1 MNTASRL
8 LRKIHTT
15 SLDISFKTCSRESK
29 SLYYDIVPCATAC
42 ASGVASSSSSKVFP
56 REPSKK
62 KRNNNAFR
70 SPRIVAT
77 KPGHCDFMGTIV
89 QQPYYH
95 QTPMESFFESYY
107 SSNSSNCELPFN
119 NFERT
124 DHDDEDEDDE
134 DDSRCISEDEQ
145 RCIDPTMSLRDK
157 YLRDWHRYKA
167 MRQWT
172 RFKKE
177 KLTSNS
183 EEFVLKLL
191 SFNILAQY
199 LLDTY
204 PFLYKSHDK
213 RALSWKIRRQLLLQ
227 EILGAQANVICL
239 QEMQEDHL
247 EDFLTPFREIG
258 YNYIYKKR
266 TNEKRDGLLFLY
278 RADQFVLLDHAK
290 VELYQSGIELLSRD
304 NVGIIAK
311 LAVKDSPETQFV
323 IATTHLLY
331 NPKRNDVRLG
341 QTQLLL
347 AEIERIAFLEN
358 TLTGAK
364 YLPTILAGD
373 FNLVPYSGV
382 YEFLTEGVFKYQG
395 KGKNLE
401 HTEFRSLANSL
412 IPPRLCITDNCQ
424 HFNVLKKRLR
434 GEGSAKIMLENSEQ
448 ADLGDNLMEN
458 SEVNADTSDHQVIE
472 VVRGCQAKFSSGT
485 LTHPFHFSS
494 VYKHRNHQGKREA
507 TTNQGTW
514 ITVDYIFYSNLE
526 PLEKYRLPTEEECNM
541 LPTIPNFAVGSD
553 HLCLGA
559 TFKLRLSKL

>member
-15 SLDISFKTCSRESK
+15 SLDISFKTCSREAK
-29 SLYYDIVPCATAC
+29 TLCYDIVPCSTAGL
-42 ASGVASSSSSKVFP
+42 SGVASSKVVP
-56 REPSKK
+56 PLDSTK
-62 KRNNNAFR
+62 NSVFR
-70 SPRIVAT
+70 SPRVAAT
-77 KPGHCDFMGTIV
+77 KVDHCDFMGTVV
-89 QQPYYH
+89 QQPFYH
-95 QTPMESFFESYY
+95 QTSMESFFETYY
-107 SSNSSNCELPFN
+107 SSNSSCETPSKD
-119 NFERT
+119 FEHS
-124 DHDDEDEDDE
+124 D
-134 DDSRCISEDEQ
+134 DDSQCVSEDE
-145 RCIDPTMSLRDK
+145 CIDTSMSLQDK
-157 YLRDWHRYKA
+157 FIGDRQTYKA

-172 RFKKE
+172 RFKKT
-177 KLTSNS
+177 KMASNS
-183 EEFVLKLL
+183 EEYFILRLL
-191 SFNILAQY
+191 SFNILAQC

-204 PFLYKSHDK
+204 PFLYKTHDK
-213 RALSWKIRRQLLLQ
+213 RALSWKIRRQLLLR

-247 EDFLTPFREIG
+247 EEFLVPFRDLG

-266 TNEKRDGLLFLY
+266 TNDKRDGLLFLY
-278 RADQFVLLDHAK
+278 RADQFVLLDYAK
-290 VELYQSGIELLSRD
+290 VELYQSGIELLTRD

-311 LAVKDSPETQFV
+311 LAVKDSPDIQFV

-382 YEFLTEGVFKYQG
+382 YEFLTEGVFEYQG

-401 HTEFRSLANSL
+401 HTDFRSLSNSL
-412 IPPRLCITDNCQ
+412 IPPRLFITDNCQ

-448 ADLGDNLMEN
+448 LNEEKNLTENSTDAD
-458 SEVNADTSDHQVIE
+458 SEVNVDTSDQQTVE
-472 VVRGCQAKFSSGT
+472 VVRGHQAKFSSGT
-485 LTHPFHFSS
+485 LTHPFQFSS

-507 TTNQGTW
+507 TTNQGSW
-514 ITVDYIFYSNLE
+514 ITVDYIFYNNLVE
-526 PLEKYRLPTEEECNM
+526 PLEQYRLPTVEECNM

-559 TFKLRLSKL
+559 TFKLRKSKL

>member
-1 MNTASRL
+1 MSSY
-8 LRKIHTT
+8 H
-15 SLDISFKTCSRESK
+15 
-29 SLYYDIVPCATAC
+29 DIVPSPT
-42 ASGVASSSSSKVFP
+42 
-56 REPSKK
+56 
-62 KRNNNAFR
+62 
-70 SPRIVAT
+70 PRIPGVAT
-77 KPGHCDFMGTIV
+77 KQAFLRNLSKTVPLSRTPTTTTTTTTTTTRCNLMETVASTVVQSKFNQASMETFLETYYNNSCDTPINFSSENLECDADPQTVGTADD
-89 QQPYYH
+89 P
-95 QTPMESFFESYY
+95 
-107 SSNSSNCELPFN
+107 CE
-119 NFERT
+119 
-124 DHDDEDEDDE
+124 DV
-134 DDSRCISEDEQ
+134 
-145 RCIDPTMSLRDK
+145 TMSLKDK
-157 YLRDWHRYKA
+157 YKADRQNYKT

-172 RFKKE
+172 LIKKE
-177 KLTSNS
+177 KLASNS
-183 EEFVLKLL
+183 EEFFIVRLL
-191 SFNILAQY
+191 SFNILAQC

-204 PFLYKSHDK
+204 PFLYKGHDK

-247 EDFLTPFREIG
+247 QEFLVPFTELG

-266 TNEKRDGLLFLY
+266 TNDKKDGLLFLY
-278 RADQFVLLDHAK
+278 RSDQFILLDYAK

-311 LAVKDSPETQFV
+311 LAVKDSPETQLV

-347 AEIERIAFLEN
+347 AEIERIAFLGN

-364 YLPTILAGD
+364 YLPIILSGD
-373 FNLVPYSGV
+373 FNLIPYSGV
-382 YEFLTEGVFKYQG
+382 YRFITDGMFEYQG

-401 HTEFRSLANSL
+401 HTQFRSLSNSL

-424 HFNVLKKRLR
+424 HFNILKKRLR
-434 GEGSAKIMLENSEQ
+434 GKGSPTVMLENSERPN
-448 ADLGDNLMEN
+448 LEENLSDNNLTTC
-458 SEVNADTSDHQVIE
+458 SEVNADTLDRQVIE
-472 VVRGCQAKFSSGT
+472 VVRGCQANFSSGT

-494 VYKHRNHQGKREA
+494 VYKHQNHQGKWEA

-526 PLEKYRLPTEEECNM
+526 PLERYRLPTVEECDT

-553 HLCLGA
+553 HFCLGA
-559 TFKLRLSKL
+559 TFKVRKAKL

>member
-1 MNTASRL
+1 
-8 LRKIHTT
+8 
-15 SLDISFKTCSRESK
+15 
-29 SLYYDIVPCATAC
+29 
-42 ASGVASSSSSKVFP
+42 
-56 REPSKK
+56 
-62 KRNNNAFR
+62 
-70 SPRIVAT
+70 
-77 KPGHCDFMGTIV
+77 
-89 QQPYYH
+89 
-95 QTPMESFFESYY
+95 MESFFESYY
-107 SSNSSNCELPFN
+107 NSNSSCEPSLN
-119 NFERT
+119 DFE
-124 DHDDEDEDDE
+124 HSDEGD
-134 DDSRCISEDEQ
+134 DDSQCLSEDEH
-145 RCIDPTMSLRDK
+145 CYDTKMTLREK
-157 YLRDWHRYKA
+157 YIGDRQRYKA

-177 KLTSNS
+177 KLASNS
-183 EEFVLKLL
+183 EEYFILRLL
-191 SFNILAQY
+191 SFNILAQC
-199 LLDTY
+199 LLETY
-204 PFLYKSHDK
+204 PFLYKTHDK
-213 RALSWKIRRQLLLQ
+213 RALSWKIRRQLLVK

-247 EDFLTPFREIG
+247 EEFLVPFREMG

-266 TNEKRDGLLFLY
+266 TNDKRDGLLFLY
-278 RADQFVLLDHAK
+278 RADQFVLLDYAK

-373 FNLVPYSGV
+373 FNLIPYSGV
-382 YEFLTEGVFKYQG
+382 YEFLTEGVFEYQG
-395 KGKNLE
+395 KGRNLE
-401 HTEFRSLANSL
+401 HTEFRSLSNSL
-412 IPPRLCITDNCQ
+412 IPPRLFITDNCQ
-424 HFNVLKKRLR
+424 HFNLLKKRLR
-434 GEGSAKIMLENSEQ
+434 GEGSAKTMLENSE
-448 ADLGDNLMEN
+448 NLEDPLTEDGTVAGG
-458 SEVNADTSDHQVIE
+458 EVNVDTSDHQTIE

-485 LTHPFHFSS
+485 LTHPFQFSS

-507 TTNQGTW
+507 TTNQGSW
-514 ITVDYIFYSNLE
+514 ITVDYIFYSNLIE
-526 PLEKYRLPTEEECNM
+526 PLEKYRLPTVDECNL

-559 TFKLRLSKL
+559 TFKLRKSKL

>member
-1 MNTASRL
+1 
-8 LRKIHTT
+8 
-15 SLDISFKTCSRESK
+15 
-29 SLYYDIVPCATAC
+29 
-42 ASGVASSSSSKVFP
+42 
-56 REPSKK
+56 
-62 KRNNNAFR
+62 
-70 SPRIVAT
+70 
-77 KPGHCDFMGTIV
+77 MGTV
-89 QQPYYH
+89 VHQPFYH
-95 QTPMESFFESYY
+95 QTTMESFFETYY
-107 SSNSSNCELPFN
+107 NSNTSCEPPLN
-119 NFERT
+119 NFERS
-124 DHDDEDEDDE
+124 DEDD
-134 DDSRCISEDEQ
+134 DEQ
-145 RCIDPTMSLRDK
+145 QCIDAKMSLKDK
-157 YLRDWHRYKA
+157 YLRDRQRYKA

-177 KLTSNS
+177 KLVSSS
-183 EEFVLKLL
+183 EEYFILRLL
-191 SFNILAQY
+191 SFNILAQC
-199 LLDTY
+199 LLETY
-204 PFLYKSHDK
+204 PFLYKTHDK

-247 EDFLTPFREIG
+247 EEFLVPFAELG

-278 RADQFVLLDHAK
+278 RADQFVLLDYAK

-347 AEIERIAFLEN
+347 AEIERVAFLEN
-358 TLTGAK
+358 TPTGAK

-373 FNLVPYSGV
+373 FNLTPHSGV
-382 YEFLTEGVFKYQG
+382 YEFLTEGMFQYQG

-401 HTEFRSLANSL
+401 HTDFRSLSNSL
-412 IPPRLCITDNCQ
+412 IPPRLFITDNCQ

-434 GEGSAKIMLENSEQ
+434 GEGSATIMLENSEQ
-448 ADLGDNLMEN
+448 LNSQDHLKDNSTDAG
-458 SEVNADTSDHQVIE
+458 SEVNADTLDHQVIE

-507 TTNQGTW
+507 TTNQGSW
-514 ITVDYIFYSNLE
+514 ITVDYIFYSNLVE
-526 PLEKYRLPTEEECNM
+526 PLEKYRLPTVEECNL

-559 TFKLRLSKL
+559 TFKLRKSKL